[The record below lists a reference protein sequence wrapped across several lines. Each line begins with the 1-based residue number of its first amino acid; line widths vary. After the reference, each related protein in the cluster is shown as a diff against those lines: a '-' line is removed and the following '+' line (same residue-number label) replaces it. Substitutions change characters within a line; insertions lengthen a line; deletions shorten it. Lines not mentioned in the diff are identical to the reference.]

1 MCFKILKIILETT
14 SSILVRKKIEVGG
27 YNMKLSKSF
36 SLLLSGVLSVGI
48 LAACSSDNG
57 GTSSE
62 AEAEGG
68 ASSDGSNVI
77 KIATQTPL
85 SGGSAILGEAIKLG
99 AQLKLEEE
107 MAKFEELGYKL
118 QLEPY
123 DDQGDPKKGV
133 SNSNL
138 IGADKSIYGVV
149 GHLNSGVQ
157 IPSTEVYEKYDI
169 VSISPAATATDVTD
183 RGLKTVNRIVARDD
197 FQGPAGAEFAV
208 KELGAKNI
216 FVINDKT
223 AYGVGL
229 ADAFTAAAKEEGA
242 EIAGE
247 GSITVGEKDFNGVI
261 NQIASAKPD
270 LVYFGGLYSEGGI
283 LIKQARDKGIDI
295 PFMGGDGLDSSGLVD
310 IAGDSV
316 VGTYITSVAGSS
328 EASESGKAFQE
339 AYKAKFNKNPES
351 YSVYGYDAMGV
362 LLAAIE
368 KGINDNGGK
377 LPSKAV
383 IAETVRATQDFE
395 GALTTVS
402 FDDKGDNVNAKVFIY
417 SFEEAAYPP
426 VQVGEV
432 SQ

>member
-1 MCFKILKIILETT
+1 
-14 SSILVRKKIEVGG
+14 
-27 YNMKLSKSF
+27 MKLIKSYG
-36 SLLLSGVLSVGI
+36 LLLSGVLSVGI
-48 LAACSSDNG
+48 LAACSSDGGSTTTETESEG
-57 GTSSE
+57 GTATE
-62 AEAEGG
+62 
-68 ASSDGSNVI
+68 GSNVI
-77 KIATQTPL
+77 KIATQSPL
-85 SGGSAILGEAIKLG
+85 SGGSAILGEALKLG
-99 AQLKLEEE
+99 AQLRLEEE
-107 MAKFEELGYKL
+107 SAKFEELGYKL

-133 SNSNL
+133 SNANL
-138 IGADKSIYGVV
+138 IGADESIYGVI

-157 IPSTEVYEKYDI
+157 IPSTEVYEKYNI

-208 KELGAKNI
+208 NEVGAKKI
-216 FVINDKT
+216 FIINDKT

-229 ADAFTAAAKEEGA
+229 ADAFTASAKELGA
-242 EIAGE
+242 EIVGE

-261 NQIASAKPD
+261 NQISSASPD

-283 LIKQARDKGIDI
+283 LIKQARDKGISI

-310 IAGDSV
+310 IAGETV
-316 VGTYITSVAGSS
+316 IGTYITSVAGDSTS
-328 EASESGKAFQE
+328 SESGQAFIE
-339 AYKAKFNKNPES
+339 AYKAKFNKDPES

-362 LLAAIE
+362 LLAALE
-368 KGINDNGGK
+368 KAINENGGK
-377 LPSKAV
+377 LPSKEV
-383 IAETVRATQDFE
+383 VVETVRATQNFE

-402 FDDKGDNVNAKVFIY
+402 FDEKGDNTNAKVFIY

>member
-1 MCFKILKIILETT
+1 
-14 SSILVRKKIEVGG
+14 
-27 YNMKLSKSF
+27 MKLIKSYG
-36 SLLLSGVLSVGI
+36 LLLSGVLSVGI
-48 LAACSSDNG
+48 LAACSSDGGSTTTETESEG
-57 GTSSE
+57 GTATE
-62 AEAEGG
+62 
-68 ASSDGSNVI
+68 GSNVI
-77 KIATQTPL
+77 KIATQSPL
-85 SGGSAILGEAIKLG
+85 SGGSAILGEALKLG
-99 AQLKLEEE
+99 AQLRLEEE
-107 MAKFEELGYKL
+107 SAKFEELGYKL

-133 SNSNL
+133 SNANL
-138 IGADKSIYGVV
+138 IGADESIYGVI

-157 IPSTEVYEKYDI
+157 IPSTEVYEKYNI

-208 KELGAKNI
+208 NEVGAKKI
-216 FVINDKT
+216 FIINDKT

-229 ADAFTAAAKEEGA
+229 ADAFTASAKELGA
-242 EIAGE
+242 EIVGE

-261 NQIASAKPD
+261 NQISSASPD

-283 LIKQARDKGIDI
+283 LIKQARDKGISI

-310 IAGDSV
+310 IAGETV
-316 VGTYITSVAGSS
+316 IGTYITSVAGDSTS
-328 EASESGKAFQE
+328 SESGQAFIE
-339 AYKAKFNKNPES
+339 AYKAKFNKDPES

-362 LLAAIE
+362 LLAALD
-368 KGINDNGGK
+368 KAINENGGK
-377 LPSKAV
+377 LPSKEV
-383 IAETVRATQDFE
+383 VVETVRATQNFE

-402 FDDKGDNVNAKVFIY
+402 FDEKGDNTNAKVFIY